1 SRDWSSDVC
10 SSDLGSFL
18 RALGIPVD
26 VIPEGLAERAAL
38 YRSILADRRILV
50 LLDNARDAEQ
60 VSPLL
65 PGSPGCAAI
74 VTSRSKLA
82 DLPSA
87 KLVDLDVMEPDEA
100 LSLFAAVAGPER
112 VAAEH
117 GAAMDGVAACG
128 FLPLA
133 VRDRKSTRLNS

>member
-1 SRDWSSDVC
+1 KTALAVHVAHATDDLFPDGQLYADLRGYTDEATDPASA
-10 SSDLGSFL
+10 LGSFL

-87 KLVDLDVMEPDEA
+87 KL
-100 LSLFAAVAGPER
+100 
-112 VAAEH
+112 
-117 GAAMDGVAACG
+117 
-128 FLPLA
+128 
-133 VRDRKSTRLNS
+133 DRKSTR